1 MDFQRHQAYEGFE
14 KDDKYGIFKV
24 KSYQNPAWKSNAI
37 ANKLESQGNLAA
49 LALNTAT
56 YYYALKEFEDQ
67 MMSKKDWT
75 FRPPETD
82 DDIASD
88 LAKELE
94 RMKVLPAEQSEKEAE
109 SLLQQLYRME
119 KREVMISFQV
129 PALN

>member
-1 MDFQRHQAYEGFE
+1 
-14 KDDKYGIFKV
+14 
-24 KSYQNPAWKSNAI
+24 
-37 ANKLESQGNLAA
+37 
-49 LALNTAT
+49 
-56 YYYALKEFEDQ
+56 